1 MCARARVRARVCVR
15 VSMCLR
21 VCTYARACAY
31 VNGVYDIEWNLYLK
45 RSKSIF
51 QMVKYY
57 WKISRMNG
65 YASASDA
72 ALPP

>member
-1 MCARARVRARVCVR
+1 MHGR
-15 VSMCLR
+15 
-21 VCTYARACAY
+21 AY

-65 YASASDA
+65 YRFCLRRRSAAIKTCD
-72 ALPP
+72 LYL